1 MMKFISRVISRIC
14 LPLYNTDV
22 AMTIIIGGIQ
32 AQAAGKEFTCH
43 THVAGQTNVS
53 LSYQLL

>member
-14 LPLYNTDV
+14 LSLYNTNTDV
-22 AMTIIIGGIQ
+22 AITIIIGGV
-32 AQAAGKEFTCH
+32 QAAGKEFTCH

>member
-22 AMTIIIGGIQ
+22 AITIIIGGV
-32 AQAAGKEFTCH
+32 QAAGKEFTCH